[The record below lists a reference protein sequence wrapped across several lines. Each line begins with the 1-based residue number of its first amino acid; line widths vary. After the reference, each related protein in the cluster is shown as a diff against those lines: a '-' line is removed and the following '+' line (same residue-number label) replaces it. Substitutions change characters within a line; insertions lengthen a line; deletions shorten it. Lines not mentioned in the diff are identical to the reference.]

1 MTRRRRVAATDS
13 ESPPSPPDEDLDD
26 AQMENVI
33 RAKSRE
39 NHRLTMQL
47 AESEQKRA
55 QLATE
60 FDEVNAMS

>member
-1 MTRRRRVAATDS
+1 
-13 ESPPSPPDEDLDD
+13 
-26 AQMENVI
+26 MENVI

-39 NHRLTMQL
+39 NHLLTKQL

-60 FDEVNAMS
+60 YEEVNAMS